1 MKILENILVYF
12 SLKMR
17 AISFIYMLKELK
29 IQMYL
34 FFPESI
40 QELFHII
47 GKESCLLY

>member
-1 MKILENILVYF
+1 
-12 SLKMR
+12 MR

-40 QELFHII
+40 QELLNC
-47 GKESCLLY
+47 SLLEKSLAYFIVLK